1 MEEVGVPMEVI
12 DVDES
17 DDEIEI
23 VPAVS
28 NPYFRIWSVFLINPP
43 AWQEAGED
51 ARRGGGGG
59 GGPARVRGRRFCCG
73 ATAGK

>member
-1 MEEVGVPMEVI
+1 VEEVGVPMEVI

-28 NPYFRIWSVFLINPP
+28 NPYFRIWSVFFNKP
-43 AWQEAGED
+43 ASVA
-51 ARRGGGGG
+51 GGGRRRQKRRWRRRWTSSSQRK
-59 GGPARVRGRRFCCG
+59 AVLLWSHGR
-73 ATAGK
+73 